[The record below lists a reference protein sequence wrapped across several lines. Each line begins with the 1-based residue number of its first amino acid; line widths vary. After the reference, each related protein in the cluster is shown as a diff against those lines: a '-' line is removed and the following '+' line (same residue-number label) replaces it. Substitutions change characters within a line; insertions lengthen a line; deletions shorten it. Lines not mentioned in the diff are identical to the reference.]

1 MPVGRII
8 LKEISESKKLSML
21 KSDGAR
27 LLYTWLIPHLNVNG
41 CFSADPVVVKARIFT
56 RLNKSI
62 EEVNEYLDDLENNN
76 LIVRYNSDGDD
87 FLIMPN
93 FADKQPKLNKDR
105 EGKVNIPLPTQ
116 EQLMS
121 KSRPTPTQ
129 IKLSEVK
136 LNKANATPAELQP
149 VDNSAPKPEPKTEI
163 KAEPVP
169 EPPKEKNA
177 FFEKRNKEFAETMA
191 KIKAKYNYKEQQEIE
206 NWIKANYRGKHP
218 DALIHTLN
226 SIVHPVR
233 PGKPDISISLYLDK
247 VIALENQ
254 NYNAADYDKQ
264 AAEFKK
270 PGMFSIGDIFAG
282 MKLHAGV
289 TTRSS

>member
-226 SIVHPVR
+226 AIIIHT
-233 PGKPDISISLYLDK
+233 PDKISLYLDK
-247 VIALENQ
+247 VLVMENQ
-254 NYNAADYDKQ
+254 NYNAADFDAK

-270 PGMFSIGDIFAG
+270 PGLFSMSDIFAG
-282 MKLHAGV
+282 MKLHARAGG
-289 TTRSS
+289 